1 MSPPPPLPSLPLLP
15 SPPPLPTSPL
25 PPLLLSHNHTSY
37 HSVFR
42 LVCRVYASIADVLG
56 YMAGEGGGIRAGPA
70 SNVAWGRAFALL
82 DAAVKVL
89 IYFCTYVRMHT
100 MHTYTHCRSVHP
112 TVRIRHTVVKGR
124 RSLVLFVQFVYLCQI
139 RNTSC
144 ATLHWKKTK
153 IEYYCVMTTL
163 CILYSGNILWKKI
176 YAISFKIEDFMANI
190 L

>member
-1 MSPPPPLPSLPLLP
+1 MSPPLPSPP
-15 SPPPLPTSPL
+15 FPPPLPTSSL

-89 IYFCTYVRMHT
+89 IYFCTNAHNAHVHT
-100 MHTYTHCRSVHP
+100 LSQCASYCSHTSCS
-112 TVRIRHTVVKGR
+112 HTAYIVQGGQ
-124 RSLVLFVQFVYLCQI
+124 SLVLFVQFVY
-139 RNTSC
+139 
-144 ATLHWKKTK
+144 
-153 IEYYCVMTTL
+153 V
-163 CILYSGNILWKKI
+163 LYAKYVSPV
-176 YAISFKIEDFMANI
+176 A
-190 L
+190 

>member
-1 MSPPPPLPSLPLLP
+1 MVDDGEYLKHVPSPSPPSLSLLP

-25 PPLLLSHNHTSY
+25 PPLLLSYNHTSY

-89 IYFCTYVRMHT
+89 IYFCTYVRVYVCTQCTHT
-100 MHTYTHCRSVHP
+100 
-112 TVRIRHTVVKGR
+112 HTVAV
-124 RSLVLFVQFVYLCQI
+124 
-139 RNTSC
+139 
-144 ATLHWKKTK
+144 
-153 IEYYCVMTTL
+153 
-163 CILYSGNILWKKI
+163 CILLFAHDIL
-176 YAISFKIEDFMANI
+176 
-190 L
+190 